1 MKLFTGCFR
10 RLFRRGKS
18 ALSIIAM
25 GFAAIILLGSLLL
38 TLPVASST
46 GERVA
51 WFDALFTST
60 SAVCVT
66 GLVACDTGTAFS
78 RFGHIVILL
87 LIQIGGLGFMTFATL
102 IFRMLGRPLTLRER
116 ILVRESLNEERM
128 NGLVQM
134 VRWVVLSALTIELAG
149 AALLAVRMIPRFGW
163 KTGIF
168 YSIFHSVSAFC
179 NAGFDLFGHFSSMT
193 GFRSDVFV
201 NLVIA
206 ALVVLGGLGFN
217 VPGDLRE
224 RRIGGGLRLQT
235 KVVLTTYGALFLFGW
250 MFVLFAEWNNPA
262 TLGELSVGEKVLAS
276 LFQSVTLRTAGFNTI
291 NQASLLPATKLVSC
305 MLMFIGAAPTSTGG
319 GVKVTTLAVIVLLV
333 RATARGANS
342 IVVYRRRLDRA
353 LVQRAMAV
361 ATIALGI
368 VLTDVVALSLMQPGA
383 DILDIAYECFSAM
396 GTVGISAVGTP
407 SLKLASKLLILMTM
421 YFGRVGPLTM
431 ALLLARK
438 QAAREELY
446 RYPEGRLMIG

>member
-1 MKLFTGCFR
+1 MKLFTCCFR